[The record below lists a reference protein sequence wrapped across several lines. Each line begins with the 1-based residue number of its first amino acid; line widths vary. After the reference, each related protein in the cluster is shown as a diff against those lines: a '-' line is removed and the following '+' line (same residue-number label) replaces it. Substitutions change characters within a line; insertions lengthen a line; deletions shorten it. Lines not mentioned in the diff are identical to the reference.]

1 MARTSSKT
9 ATTPARA
16 DVADPPPTSDD
27 DMPAP
32 ALPRRKSS
40 RQDERIDEIALKHM
54 THELRTPLNAIMG
67 FAQLL
72 LDPATSDAPLT
83 PAQAHQVEHILRA
96 GQHLLEVI
104 DATLDLSAL
113 EAGTLPLHLE
123 PLDPSAVIGEAI
135 AFMEPLIVAKH
146 QCVALAITPDTPLVL
161 ADRVRLRQMVIN
173 LLSNA
178 IKYSPES
185 GIITI
190 GAHPASCHMVECFVQ
205 DSGPGI
211 PKKYQQAIFHPFF
224 QAPAGSRRDHPSGTG
239 LGLAIVQQLAERHG
253 GSAGVLSARGHGST
267 FWVRLPAAE

>member
-1 MARTSSKT
+1 MTRTASKT

-16 DVADPPPTSDD
+16 DVADSPPTDGND
-27 DMPAP
+27 TPAP
-32 ALPRRKSS
+32 ALQRQKSTHH
-40 RQDERIDEIALKHM
+40 DERTDEIAQKHM

-113 EAGTLPLHLE
+113 EAGAMPMHVE
-123 PLDPSAVIGEAI
+123 PIDPAAIIGEAV
-135 AFMEPLIVAKH
+135 AFMEPLAAAKRQH
-146 QCVALAITPDTPLVL
+146 VALAITPGTPPVC
-161 ADRVRLRQMVIN
+161 ADRVRLRQIVIN

-190 GAHPASCHMVECFVQ
+190 GAHPAPRHMVECFVQ

-211 PKKYQQAIFHPFF
+211 PKKYQHAIFQPFF
-224 QAPAGSRRDHPSGTG
+224 QAPATSRHDHQSGTG
-239 LGLAIVQQLAERHG
+239 LGLAIVRQLAERHG
-253 GSAGVLSARGHGST
+253 GTSGVLSARGHGST